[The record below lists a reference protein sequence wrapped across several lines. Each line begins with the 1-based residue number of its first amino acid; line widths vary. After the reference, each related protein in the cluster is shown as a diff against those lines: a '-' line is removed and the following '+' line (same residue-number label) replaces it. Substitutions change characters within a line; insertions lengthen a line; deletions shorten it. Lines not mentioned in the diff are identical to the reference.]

1 MATQRRLR
9 HRKPVIVSELLAIA
23 LYAGIILTI
32 GLLATK
38 RDMSSSDFNIGGRSM
53 NFYVTALSAH
63 ASDMSSWLIMAYP
76 GMVYATGIFHMW
88 AAFGLFTFMFLNWQF
103 VAPRIRSM
111 TERYNALTFSSF
123 FESRFQDT
131 SGLIRIFTAV
141 MSLIFFSIY
150 VSAGLIGLGII
161 VNSLF
166 GFDYTI
172 SITVGILVIMP
183 YLLLGGYRAIAWI
196 DLFQGLFLLLV
207 IVFVPFAVFFNLF
220 DQGVVIDTSLWSM
233 ELNPFSTTGHPLLAF
248 TLFAGWGL
256 GYFGQPHIV
265 TKFMGI
271 DDVQEMNKAKY
282 VGMSWLALTLLAATF
297 VGLIGQQYFT
307 TPLVNDELV
316 FIKMVHEMF
325 SPFFSSF
332 ILCAGLAAIISTMD
346 SQILVLAT
354 SLTEDFYRKVF
365 RKGAGSKELLWAT
378 RGFVVIVAV
387 IAYAIAIMKPATINK
402 LVLYAWS
409 GLGSSFGPLV
419 LFSLYSERTTKY
431 GAWAGILIGGIT
443 SALWGIFEPTI
454 PPLIPGFVLSSL
466 ALWIFRYQQPALE
479 KHP

>member
-1 MATQRRLR
+1 M
-9 HRKPVIVSELLAIA
+9 IFSELAAIA
-23 LYAGIILTI
+23 LYIGILFTI
-32 GLLATK
+32 GFLATK
-38 RDMSSSDFNIGGRSM
+38 RDMSSSDFTIGGRSM

-76 GMVYATGIFHMW
+76 GMVYITGIFHMW

-111 TERYNALTFSSF
+111 TERYNSLTFSSF

-166 GFDYTI
+166 GFDYSL
-172 SITVGILVIMP
+172 SITVGIFAILP

-196 DLFQGLFLLLV
+196 DLFQGLFLLCV
-207 IVFVPFAVFFNLF
+207 ILFVPMAVYFNLF
-220 DQGVVIDTSLWSM
+220 EQGVHIDNSLWGA
-233 ELNPFSTTGHPLLAF
+233 ELNPIEYNGHALSAFS
-248 TLFAGWGL
+248 LFAGWGL

-271 DDVQEMNKAKY
+271 NDVKSMNKAKY
-282 VGMSWLALTLLAATF
+282 VGMSWLGITLLAATSI
-297 VGLIGQQYFT
+297 GLIGQQYFQ
-307 TPLVNDELV
+307 TPLLNPELV
-316 FIKMVHEMF
+316 FVTMVHELF

-332 ILCAGLAAIISTMD
+332 ILCAGLAAIVSTMD

-365 RKGAGSKELLWAT
+365 RKGAHSKELLWVT
-378 RGFVVIVAV
+378 RGFVLLVTLLSYG
-387 IAYAIAIMKPATINK
+387 IALAKPASINT

-409 GLGSSFGPLV
+409 GLGASFGPLV
-419 LFSLYSERTTKY
+419 LFSLYSRRVTKY
-431 GAWAGILIGGIT
+431 GAWAGILVGGFT
-443 SALWGIFEPTI
+443 SALWGIFEPTL
-454 PPLIPGFVLSSL
+454 PPLIPGFLFSCL
-466 ALWIFRYQQPALE
+466 ALFLFTYKQPATESLT
-479 KHP
+479 